1 MEVTCTE
8 PSLSVSLPWLYS
20 QIDPIRNFRQKIFIS
35 LAIGI
40 LGNKTFVLEVPQHS
54 VIQQKPK
61 FISSTFNKGQC
72 EQVLVKL

>member
-1 MEVTCTE
+1 M
-8 PSLSVSLPWLYS
+8 SLPFQLVFPGS
-20 QIDPIRNFRQKIFIS
+20 TLKFIQSVIFVKKTFIS

-54 VIQQKPK
+54 VVQQKPK